1 MNIRC
6 DMHFAVTGGAGFI
19 GNNIV
24 KNLAKKE
31 HDVCVIDNLN
41 TGKLENLKDVRD
53 KIDFLKIDIRN
64 FDEINQILKKMDGV
78 FHQAAL
84 TDVQNSYAKKDEYY
98 DVNVE
103 GSRNIFESAKINNLK
118 VVFASSSSVY
128 GDTKDVPIKENFQ
141 RNPINPYGDTKL
153 QAELLAEE
161 FWNYGVQI
169 IGLRY
174 FNVYG
179 IGQNKAYA
187 GVMTKFLD
195 KVRSN
200 QQPIIFG
207 DGQQMRDFVSV
218 VDVAEANVMAMFSK
232 IKNGF
237 FNIGSGKKLS
247 IKELAEMII
256 QISNLELEP
265 KFENVREGDI
275 ILSQADTSM
284 SENLLNWKSKKE
296 LNEWLAEIF
305 RMDEKNEN

>member
-1 MNIRC
+1 
-6 DMHFAVTGGAGFI
+6 MHFAVTGGAGFI

-24 KNLAKKE
+24 RSLIKKG
-31 HDVCVIDNLN
+31 HNVCVIDNLN
-41 TGKLENLKDVRD
+41 TGKLENLGDVKD
-53 KIDFLKIDIRN
+53 KIDFFKTDIRN
-64 FDEINQILKKMDGV
+64 FDEINQILEKMDGV

-84 TDVQNSYAKKDEYY
+84 TVVQDSYTKKDEYY
-98 DVNVE
+98 DVNVK
-103 GSRNIFESAKINNLK
+103 GTKNIFEAAKRNKLK

-128 GDTKDVPIKENFQ
+128 GDTKEIPIKENFQ
-141 RNPINPYGDTKL
+141 RSPINPYGDTKL

-161 FWNYGVQI
+161 FWNYEIPI

-179 IGQNKAYA
+179 TGQNKAYA

-207 DGQQMRDFVSV
+207 DGEQVRDFVSV
-218 VDVAEANVMAMFSK
+218 EDVAEANVMAMLSDV
-232 IKNGF
+232 KNDF

-265 KFENVREGDI
+265 KFDNMREGDVR
-275 ILSQADTSM
+275 LSQADTSM
-284 SENLLNWKSKKE
+284 AENVLNWKSKKE
-296 LNEWLAEIF
+296 LNKWLANIF
-305 RMDEKNEN
+305 EVDEKNEK

>member
-1 MNIRC
+1 
-6 DMHFAVTGGAGFI
+6 MHFAVTGGAGFI

-24 KNLAKKE
+24 KNLVKKK
-31 HDVCVIDNLN
+31 HSVCVIDNLN
-41 TGKLENLKDVRD
+41 TGKLENLKAVRD
-53 KIDFLKIDIRN
+53 KVDFFKIDIRN
-64 FDEINQILKKMDGV
+64 FDEVNQILKKMDGV

-84 TDVQNSYAKKDEYY
+84 TDVHDSYTKKDEYY
-98 DVNVE
+98 DVNVK
-103 GSRNIFESAKINNLK
+103 GTKNIFESAKRNNLK

-128 GDTKDVPIKENFQ
+128 GDTKDVPINENFQ

-153 QAELLAEE
+153 QAELLAEK

-187 GVMTKFLD
+187 GVITKFLD

-207 DGQQMRDFVSV
+207 NGQQIRDFVSV
-218 VDVAEANVMAMFSK
+218 EDVAEANVMVMFSK

-237 FNIGSGKKLS
+237 FNIGSGKKIS

-256 QISNLELEP
+256 QISNLRLEP
-265 KFENVREGDI
+265 KFEKMREGDI
-275 ILSQADTSM
+275 KLSQADTGM

-296 LNEWLAEIF
+296 LNKWLAEMF
-305 RMDEKNEN
+305 KMDEKNEN

>member
-1 MNIRC
+1 MNIKC

-24 KNLAKKE
+24 KNLVKKE
-31 HDVCVIDNLN
+31 HNVCVIDNLN
-41 TGKLENLKDVRD
+41 TGKLENLKDVKD

-64 FDEINQILKKMDGV
+64 FDEIDQILKKMDGV

-84 TDVQNSYAKKDEYY
+84 TDVQDSYRKKDEYY
-98 DVNVE
+98 DVNVK
-103 GSRNIFESAKINNLK
+103 GTRNIFESAKRNKLK
-118 VVFASSSSVY
+118 VVYASSSSIY
-128 GDTKDVPIKENFQ
+128 GNTKEIPIKESFQ

-161 FWNYGVQI
+161 FSDYGTQI

-195 KVRSN
+195 KVKLN

-207 DGQQMRDFVSV
+207 DGQQIRDFVSV
-218 VDVAEANVMAMFSK
+218 EDVAEANVTAMFSN
-232 IKNGF
+232 IKNSF
-237 FNIGSGKKLS
+237 FNIGSGKRLS

-256 QISNLELEP
+256 KNSNLVLEP
-265 KFENVREGDI
+265 KFEKMREGDVR
-275 ILSQADTSM
+275 LSQADTSM
-284 SENLLNWKSKKE
+284 SENVLKWKSKKE
-296 LNEWLAEIF
+296 LNKWLSDVFE
-305 RMDEKNEN
+305 MEGKNES

>member
-1 MNIRC
+1 
-6 DMHFAVTGGAGFI
+6 MHFAVTGGAGFI

-24 KNLAKKE
+24 RSLIKKG
-31 HDVCVIDNLN
+31 HNVCVIDNLN
-41 TGKLENLKDVRD
+41 TGKLENLGDVKD
-53 KIDFLKIDIRN
+53 KIDFFKTDIRN
-64 FDEINQILKKMDGV
+64 FDEINQILEKMDGV

-84 TDVQNSYAKKDEYY
+84 TVVQDSYTKKDEYY
-98 DVNVE
+98 DVNVK
-103 GSRNIFESAKINNLK
+103 GTKNIFEAAKRNKLK

-128 GDTKDVPIKENFQ
+128 GDTKEIPIKENFQ
-141 RNPINPYGDTKL
+141 RSPINPYGDTKL

-161 FWNYGVQI
+161 FWNYEIPI

-179 IGQNKAYA
+179 TGQNKAYA

-207 DGQQMRDFVSV
+207 DGEQVRDFVSV
-218 VDVAEANVMAMFSK
+218 EDVAEANVMAMLSDV
-232 IKNGF
+232 KNDF

-256 QISNLELEP
+256 QVSNLELEP

-275 ILSQADTSM
+275 ILSQADTSI

-305 RMDEKNEN
+305 KMDEKNEN

>member
-1 MNIRC
+1 M
-6 DMHFAVTGGAGFI
+6 
-19 GNNIV
+19 
-24 KNLAKKE
+24 
-31 HDVCVIDNLN
+31 
-41 TGKLENLKDVRD
+41 
-53 KIDFLKIDIRN
+53 
-64 FDEINQILKKMDGV
+64 
-78 FHQAAL
+78 
-84 TDVQNSYAKKDEYY
+84 
-98 DVNVE
+98 
-103 GSRNIFESAKINNLK
+103 K

-161 FWNYGVQI
+161 FWNYEVQI

-218 VDVAEANVMAMFSK
+218 VDVAEANVMAMLSK

-237 FNIGSGKKLS
+237 FNIGSGKKFS
-247 IKELAEMII
+247 VRDFVNEVF
-256 QISNLELEP
+256 NC
-265 KFENVREGDI
+265 ENFIR
-275 ILSQADTSM
+275 
-284 SENLLNWKSKKE
+284 
-296 LNEWLAEIF
+296 
-305 RMDEKNEN
+305 

>member
-1 MNIRC
+1 
-6 DMHFAVTGGAGFI
+6 MHFAVTGGAGFI

-31 HDVCVIDNLN
+31 HNVCVIDNLN
-41 TGKLENLKDVRD
+41 TGKLENLKTVKD

-64 FDEINQILKKMDGV
+64 FDEINQVLKKMDGV

-84 TDVQNSYAKKDEYY
+84 TDVHDSYTKKDEYY
-98 DVNVE
+98 DVNVK
-103 GSRNIFESAKINNLK
+103 GSRNIFESAKRNNLK

-161 FWNYGVQI
+161 FWNYEVQI

-200 QQPIIFG
+200 KRPIIFG

-218 VDVAEANVMAMFSK
+218 EDVAEANVMAMLGK

-256 QISNLELEP
+256 QISNLELKP
-265 KFENVREGDI
+265 KFEKLREGDI
-275 ILSQADTSM
+275 ILSQADTSL
-284 SENLLNWKSKKE
+284 SENLLGWKSKKE
-296 LNEWLAEIF
+296 LNKWLAETF
-305 RMDEKNEN
+305 KMDEKNAN

>member
-1 MNIRC
+1 MNIKC

-24 KNLAKKE
+24 KNLIKRG
-31 HDVCVIDNLN
+31 HNVCVIDNLN
-41 TGKLENLKDVRD
+41 TGKLENLEPVRN
-53 KIDFLKIDIRN
+53 KVDFFKTDIRD
-64 FDEINQILKKMDGV
+64 FDKINQILTKMDGV

-84 TDVQNSYAKKDEYY
+84 TVVQDSYTKKDEYY
-98 DVNVE
+98 DVNVK
-103 GSRNIFESAKINNLK
+103 GTRNIFESAKRNKLK
-118 VVFASSSSVY
+118 VVFASSSSIY
-128 GDTKDVPIKENFQ
+128 GDTKEIPIKENFQ

-187 GVMTKFLD
+187 GVITKFLD

-207 DGQQMRDFVSV
+207 DGQQIRDFVSV
-218 VDVAEANVMAMFSK
+218 EDVAEANVMAMFSD
-232 IKNGF
+232 IKNDF

-265 KFENVREGDI
+265 KFENMREGDVRV
-275 ILSQADTSM
+275 SQADTSM
-284 SENLLNWKSKKE
+284 AENMLKWKSKKE
-296 LNEWLAEIF
+296 LNKWLEDLF
-305 RMDEKNEN
+305 KMDGKIEN

>member
-1 MNIRC
+1 
-6 DMHFAVTGGAGFI
+6 MHFAVTGGAGFI

-31 HDVCVIDNLN
+31 HNVCVIDNLN
-41 TGKLENLKDVRD
+41 TGKLENLKTVKD

-64 FDEINQILKKMDGV
+64 FDEINQVLKKMDGV

-84 TDVQNSYAKKDEYY
+84 TDVHDSYTKKDEYY
-98 DVNVE
+98 DVNVK
-103 GSRNIFESAKINNLK
+103 GSRNIFESAKRNNLK

-141 RNPINPYGDTKL
+141 RNPINPYGYTKL

-161 FWNYGVQI
+161 FWNYEVQI

-200 QQPIIFG
+200 KRPIIFG

-218 VDVAEANVMAMFSK
+218 EDVAEANVMAMLGK

-237 FNIGSGKKLS
+237 FQYWKWKK
-247 IKELAEMII
+247 II
-256 QISNLELEP
+256 N
-265 KFENVREGDI
+265 
-275 ILSQADTSM
+275 
-284 SENLLNWKSKKE
+284 
-296 LNEWLAEIF
+296 
-305 RMDEKNEN
+305 

>member
-1 MNIRC
+1 
-6 DMHFAVTGGAGFI
+6 MHFAVTGGAGFI

-24 KNLAKKE
+24 KNLIKRG
-31 HDVCVIDNLN
+31 HNVCVIDNLN
-41 TGKLENLKDVRD
+41 TGKLENLKTVKD

-64 FDEINQILKKMDGV
+64 FDEINQVLKKMDGV

-84 TDVQNSYAKKDEYY
+84 TDVHDSYTKKDEYY
-98 DVNVE
+98 DVNVK
-103 GSRNIFESAKINNLK
+103 GTRNIFESAKRNKLK
-118 VVFASSSSVY
+118 VVFASSSSIY
-128 GDTKDVPIKENFQ
+128 GDTKEIPIKENFQ

-153 QAELLAEE
+153 QTEILAEE
-161 FWNYGVQI
+161 FSDYGVEI

-187 GVMTKFLD
+187 GVITKFLD

-207 DGQQMRDFVSV
+207 DGQQIRDFVSV
-218 VDVAEANVMAMFSK
+218 EDVAEANVMAMFSD
-232 IKNGF
+232 IKNDF

-265 KFENVREGDI
+265 KFENMREGDVRV
-275 ILSQADTSM
+275 SQADTSM
-284 SENLLNWKSKKE
+284 AENMLKWKSKKE
-296 LNEWLAEIF
+296 LNKWLEDLF
-305 RMDEKNEN
+305 KMDGKIEN

>member
-1 MNIRC
+1 MNIKC

-31 HDVCVIDNLN
+31 HNVCVIDNLN
-41 TGKLENLKDVRD
+41 TGKLENLKTVKD

-64 FDEINQILKKMDGV
+64 FDEINQVLKKMDGV

-84 TDVQNSYAKKDEYY
+84 TDVQDSYRKKDEYY
-98 DVNVE
+98 DVNVK
-103 GSRNIFESAKINNLK
+103 GTRNIFESAKRNKLK
-118 VVFASSSSVY
+118 VVYASSSSIY
-128 GDTKDVPIKENFQ
+128 GNTKEIPIKESFQ

-161 FWNYGVQI
+161 FSDYGTQI

-195 KVRSN
+195 KVKLN

-207 DGQQMRDFVSV
+207 DGQQIRDFVSV
-218 VDVAEANVMAMFSK
+218 EDVAEANVTAMFSN

-237 FNIGSGKKLS
+237 FNIGSGKSLS

-256 QISNLELEP
+256 KNSNLVLEP
-265 KFENVREGDI
+265 KFEKMREGDVR
-275 ILSQADTSM
+275 LSQADTSM
-284 SENLLNWKSKKE
+284 SENVLKWKSKKE
-296 LNEWLAEIF
+296 LNKWLSDVFE
-305 RMDEKNEN
+305 MEGKNES

>member
-1 MNIRC
+1 MNIKC

-24 KNLAKKE
+24 KNLVKKE
-31 HDVCVIDNLN
+31 HNVCVIDNLN
-41 TGKLENLKDVRD
+41 TGKLENLKDVKD

-84 TDVQNSYAKKDEYY
+84 TDVQDSYRKKDEYY
-98 DVNVE
+98 DVNVK
-103 GSRNIFESAKINNLK
+103 GTRNIFESAKRNKLK
-118 VVFASSSSVY
+118 VVYASSSSIY
-128 GDTKDVPIKENFQ
+128 GNTKEIPIKENFQ

-153 QAELLAEE
+153 QAELLAEK

-187 GVMTKFLD
+187 GVITKFLD

-207 DGQQMRDFVSV
+207 NGQQIRDFVSV
-218 VDVAEANVMAMFSK
+218 EDVAEANVMVMFSK

-237 FNIGSGKKLS
+237 FNIGSGKKIS

-256 QISNLELEP
+256 QISNLRLEP
-265 KFENVREGDI
+265 KFEKMREGDI
-275 ILSQADTSM
+275 KLSQADTGM

>member
-1 MNIRC
+1 
-6 DMHFAVTGGAGFI
+6 MHFAVTGGAGFI
-19 GNNIV
+19 GSHIV
-24 KNLAKKE
+24 KNLIKKG
-31 HDVCVIDNLN
+31 HYVCVIDNLN
-41 TGKLENLKDVRD
+41 TGKLEYLKSVRD
-53 KIDFLKIDIRN
+53 KADFFKTDIRN
-64 FDEINQILKKMDGV
+64 FDEIDQILKKMDGV

-84 TDVQNSYAKKDEYY
+84 TVVQDSYTKKDEYY
-98 DVNVE
+98 DVNVK
-103 GSRNIFESAKINNLK
+103 GTRNIFESAKRNNFK

-128 GDTKDVPIKENFQ
+128 GDTKEIPIKENFQ
-141 RNPINPYGDTKL
+141 RNPINPYGATKL

-161 FWNYGVQI
+161 FSNYGVQI

-187 GVMTKFLD
+187 GVITKFLD

-207 DGQQMRDFVSV
+207 DGQQIRDFVSV
-218 VDVAEANVMAMFSK
+218 EDVAEANVMAMFSS
-232 IKNGF
+232 IKNDF

-256 QISNLELEP
+256 QISNLRLEP
-265 KFENVREGDI
+265 KFEKVREGDI
-275 ILSQADTSM
+275 RLSQADTSM

-296 LNEWLAEIF
+296 LNEWLAETF
-305 RMDEKNEN
+305 KMDEKNEN

>member
-1 MNIRC
+1 
-6 DMHFAVTGGAGFI
+6 MHFAVTGGAGFI

-24 KNLAKKE
+24 KNLIKRG
-31 HDVCVIDNLN
+31 HNVCVIDNLN
-41 TGKLENLKDVRD
+41 TGKLENLEPVRN
-53 KIDFLKIDIRN
+53 KVDFFKTDIRD
-64 FDEINQILKKMDGV
+64 FDKINQILTKMDGV

-84 TDVQNSYAKKDEYY
+84 TVVQDSYTKKDEYY
-98 DVNVE
+98 DVNVK
-103 GSRNIFESAKINNLK
+103 GTRNIFESAKRNKLK
-118 VVFASSSSVY
+118 VVFASSSSIY
-128 GDTKDVPIKENFQ
+128 GDTKEIPIKENFQ

-153 QAELLAEE
+153 QTEILAEE
-161 FWNYGVQI
+161 FSDYGVQI

-187 GVMTKFLD
+187 GVITKFLD

-207 DGQQMRDFVSV
+207 DGQQIRDFVSV
-218 VDVAEANVMAMFSK
+218 EDVAEANVMAMFSD
-232 IKNGF
+232 IKNDF

-265 KFENVREGDI
+265 KFENMREGDVRV
-275 ILSQADTSM
+275 SQADTSM
-284 SENLLNWKSKKE
+284 AENMLKWKSKKE
-296 LNEWLAEIF
+296 LNKWLEDLF
-305 RMDEKNEN
+305 KMDGKIEN

>member
-1 MNIRC
+1 
-6 DMHFAVTGGAGFI
+6 MHFAVTGGAGFI

-24 KNLAKKE
+24 KNLIKRG
-31 HDVCVIDNLN
+31 HNVCVIDNLN
-41 TGKLENLKDVRD
+41 TGKLENLESVRN
-53 KIDFLKIDIRN
+53 KVDFFKTDIRD
-64 FDEINQILKKMDGV
+64 FDKINQILTKMDGV

-84 TDVQNSYAKKDEYY
+84 TVVQDSYTKKDEYY
-98 DVNVE
+98 DVNVK
-103 GSRNIFESAKINNLK
+103 GTRNIFESAKRNKLK
-118 VVFASSSSVY
+118 VVFASSSSIY
-128 GDTKDVPIKENFQ
+128 GDTKEIPIKENFQ

-153 QAELLAEE
+153 QTEILAEE
-161 FWNYGVQI
+161 FSDYGVQI

-187 GVMTKFLD
+187 GVITKFLD

-207 DGQQMRDFVSV
+207 DGQQIRDFVSV
-218 VDVAEANVMAMFSK
+218 EDVAEANVMAMFSD
-232 IKNGF
+232 IKNDF

-265 KFENVREGDI
+265 KFENMREGDVRV
-275 ILSQADTSM
+275 SQADTSM
-284 SENLLNWKSKKE
+284 AENMLKWKSKKE
-296 LNEWLAEIF
+296 LNKWLEDLF
-305 RMDEKNEN
+305 KMDGKIEN

>member
-1 MNIRC
+1 
-6 DMHFAVTGGAGFI
+6 MHFAVTGGAGFI

-24 KNLAKKE
+24 KNLIKRG
-31 HDVCVIDNLN
+31 HNVCVIDNLN
-41 TGKLENLKDVRD
+41 TGKLENLEPVRN
-53 KIDFLKIDIRN
+53 KVDFFKTDIRD
-64 FDEINQILKKMDGV
+64 FDKINQILTKMDGV

-84 TDVQNSYAKKDEYY
+84 TVVQDSYTKKDEYY
-98 DVNVE
+98 DVNVK
-103 GSRNIFESAKINNLK
+103 GTRNIFESAKRNKLK
-118 VVFASSSSVY
+118 VVFASSSSIY
-128 GDTKDVPIKENFQ
+128 GDTKEIPIKENFQ

-153 QAELLAEE
+153 QTEILAEE
-161 FWNYGVQI
+161 FSDYGVQI

-187 GVMTKFLD
+187 GVITKFLD

-207 DGQQMRDFVSV
+207 DGQQIRDFVSV
-218 VDVAEANVMAMFSK
+218 EDVAEANVIAMFSD
-232 IKNGF
+232 IKNDF

-265 KFENVREGDI
+265 KFENMREGDVRV
-275 ILSQADTSM
+275 SQADTSM
-284 SENLLNWKSKKE
+284 AENMLKWKSKKE
-296 LNEWLAEIF
+296 LNKWLEDLF
-305 RMDEKNEN
+305 KMDGKIEN

>member
-1 MNIRC
+1 MNIKC

-24 KNLAKKE
+24 KNLVKKE
-31 HDVCVIDNLN
+31 HNVCVIDNLN
-41 TGKLENLKDVRD
+41 TGKLENLKDVKD

-64 FDEINQILKKMDGV
+64 FDEIDQILKKMDGV

-84 TDVQNSYAKKDEYY
+84 TDVQDSYRKKDEYY
-98 DVNVE
+98 DVNVK
-103 GSRNIFESAKINNLK
+103 GTRNIFESAKRNKLK
-118 VVFASSSSVY
+118 VVFASSSSIY
-128 GDTKDVPIKENFQ
+128 GDTKEIPIKENFQ

-153 QAELLAEE
+153 QTEILAEE
-161 FWNYGVQI
+161 FSDYGVQT

-187 GVMTKFLD
+187 GVITKFLD

-207 DGQQMRDFVSV
+207 DGQQIRDFVSV
-218 VDVAEANVMAMFSK
+218 EDVAEANVMAMFSD
-232 IKNGF
+232 IKNDF

-256 QISNLELEP
+256 QISNLELKP
-265 KFENVREGDI
+265 KFEKLREGDI
-275 ILSQADTSM
+275 ILSQADTSL
-284 SENLLNWKSKKE
+284 SENLLGWKSKKE
-296 LNEWLAEIF
+296 LNKWLAETF
-305 RMDEKNEN
+305 KMDEKNAN